1 MDVISVKVNF
11 VIVPV
16 DGFTG
21 EALTGGYFAR
31 TSEGKYAVKKD
42 GCLVFFGLATGKY
55 EITVGGERY
64 ISKTLTL
71 EAGDECQT
79 AELTLMPSRNY
90 HFGSE
95 VTKLSGRISD
105 GTGKVEIIFPVG
117 SSSARIIG
125 EYKKGETVINAFLSD
140 VLVRTNAELSI
151 DGARYRLTKMSV
163 SEFRLSEPLK
173 KSVGADSKIGVVC
186 EVSPNVGGE
195 YFLAVRG
202 RFETASARVNG
213 RLQTLELH
221 SGDNEFD
228 F

>member
-31 TSEGKYAVKKD
+31 TSEGKYALKKD
-42 GCLVFFGLATGKY
+42 GCLVFFGLADGKY
-55 EITVGGERY
+55 EITVGGESY

-71 EAGDECQT
+71 ETGDECQT

-90 HFGSE
+90 RFGSE
-95 VTKLSGRISD
+95 VTKLSGRITE
-105 GTGKVEIIFPVG
+105 GAGKVEIIFPVG
-117 SSSARIIG
+117 NSAARIIG

-140 VLVRTNAELSI
+140 MLLRTNAELSI
-151 DGARYRLTKMSV
+151 DGAEYRLKKISV
-163 SEFRLSEPLK
+163 SEFELSEPLK
-173 KSVGADSKIGVVC
+173 KKIGADSKIGVIY
-186 EVSPNVGGE
+186 ELLPNVGGE

-202 RFETASARVNG
+202 RFETALARVNG
-213 RLQTLELH
+213 RLTTLELH
-221 SGDNEFD
+221 SGENRFD

>member
-11 VIVPV
+11 VIAPV

-31 TSEGKYAVKKD
+31 TSEGKYAMKKD
-42 GCLVFFGLATGKY
+42 GCLVFWGLADGKY
-55 EITVGGERY
+55 EITVGGESY

-71 EAGDECQT
+71 ETRDECQT

-90 HFGSE
+90 RFGDE
-95 VTKLSGRISD
+95 VTKLSGRISEGAGAVKIILPA
-105 GTGKVEIIFPVG
+105 GT
-117 SSSARIIG
+117 SSARIIG

-140 VLVRTNAELSI
+140 MLLRTNAELSI
-151 DGARYRLTKMSV
+151 DGAEYRLKKISV
-163 SEFRLSEPLK
+163 SEFELSKPLK
-173 KSVGADSKIGVVC
+173 KNIGAESKIGVVYGL
-186 EVSPNVGGE
+186 SPNAGGE

-202 RFETASARVNG
+202 RFETAFASVKG

-221 SGDNEFD
+221 SGENIID